1 MEMTS
6 ENVCAVILAAGKGT
20 RLNSIINGLFKPLVK
35 VNGCPAIVMVARS
48 VIQQGVKDFV
58 IVANETNKKAI
69 EDVWNEAFSNLDLN
83 LKVVIQPTQMGPA
96 HALSFGVSM
105 VDTKKHILV
114 CLADTLFD
122 EEIPFTYDWIGT
134 AKATGSGKWC
144 WVSHNEGEVIEL
156 YDKIQP
162 PTNVTDV
169 LIGLYYFRDCDYL
182 KECLN
187 NVITNNIRV
196 AEGEY
201 QLSNVIN
208 LYKQRYLI
216 KAHNIS
222 TWVDV
227 GSVENYLDAQ
237 YKLIQHRSSNSFH
250 INELETGKTIT
261 KQGESD
267 KINNE
272 IDWIREVG
280 KVSPEVVLK
289 IYNTTTNSY
298 EMDYCSD
305 PLLSKIYLYENVTPE
320 KFGEIINNLLLVVNK
335 GLWQKESYTNAI
347 NIVQECKDMYV
358 NKPTTRLAQWSGL
371 DQFKDSNNVIV
382 NELQIT
388 NIESRINKITQYLTS
403 HHKPIVG
410 IIHGDFHFGNI
421 FYNEKNMSFKLID
434 PRGSFGRHK
443 GIVGDV
449 YYELA
454 KLRHSYQGM
463 YDAILD
469 GLYSIEKDEQT
480 FNIRFGPRKSKYI
493 NLLDNIISELGYDLN
508 IIKMIELTIFLSL
521 IPLHND
527 SKNNQL
533 AFFLQAMLLI
543 GEIDRLLML
552 Q

>member
-1 MEMTS
+1 MEKVS
-6 ENVCAVILAAGKGT
+6 EKVCAVILAAGKGT

-69 EDVWNEAFSNLDLN
+69 ENVWNDAFTNLGLN
-83 LKVVIQPTQMGPA
+83 LKIVVQPTQMGPA

-105 VDTKKHILV
+105 VDSKKHILV

-122 EEIPFTYDWIGT
+122 EEVPFNYDWVGT

-144 WVSHNEGEVIEL
+144 WVDHDGGKVKEL

-162 PTNVTDV
+162 PNNVTDV
-169 LIGLYYFRDCDYL
+169 LIGLYYFRDCNYL

-208 LYKQRYLI
+208 LYKQKYLI

-250 INELETGKTIT
+250 INELETIKTIT
-261 KQGESD
+261 KQGQAD
-267 KINNE
+267 KINDE
-272 IDWIREVG
+272 INWVREVD
-280 KVSPEVVLK
+280 KISPEIVLK
-289 IYNTTTNSY
+289 IHNTTTNSY
-298 EMDYCSD
+298 EMDYCTD
-305 PLLSKIYLYENVTPE
+305 PLLSKIYLYEDATPE
-320 KFGEIINNLLLVVNK
+320 KFGEIINNLLLIVNK
-335 GLWQKESYTNAI
+335 GLWQKESYTNTI
-347 NIVQECKDMYV
+347 NIVQECKDMYI
-358 NKPTTRLAQWSGL
+358 NKTTNRLAQWP
-371 DQFKDSNNVIV
+371 DWNRFKKSNNLTI
-382 NELQIT
+382 NGLQII

-403 HHKPIVG
+403 HHKPVVG

-421 FYNEKNMSFKLID
+421 FYNGKNMTFKLID
-434 PRGSFGRHK
+434 PRGNFGGYK
-443 GIVGDV
+443 GIFGDV
-449 YYELA
+449 YYDLA

-469 GLYSIEKDEQT
+469 GLYTIETDERT
-480 FNIRFGPRKSKYI
+480 FNIRFGPRKLKYI
-493 NLLDNIISELGYDLN
+493 NLLDNAISKLGYDLN
-508 IIKMIELTIFLSL
+508 IVKMIEFTILLSL
-521 IPLHND
+521 IPIHHD

-533 AFFLQAMLLI
+533 AFFLQALLLSE
-543 GEIDRLLML
+543 EIYNLE
-552 Q
+552 

>member
-1 MEMTS
+1 MENIS

-20 RLNSIINGLFKPLVK
+20 RLNSIINGLLKPLVK

-69 EDVWNEAFSNLDLN
+69 EGVWNDAFSNLGLN
-83 LKVVIQPTQMGPA
+83 LKIVVQPTQMGPA
-96 HALSFGVSM
+96 HALSFGVST
-105 VDTKKHILV
+105 VDTKKHVLV

-122 EEIPFTYDWIGT
+122 EEVPFDHDWVGT
-134 AKATGSGKWC
+134 SNAIGSGKWC
-144 WVSHNEGEVIEL
+144 WVDHNEGKVIEL

-162 PTNVTDV
+162 PINVTDV
-169 LIGLYYFRDCDYL
+169 LIGLYYFRDCNYL

-208 LYKQRYLI
+208 LYKQKYLI

-250 INELETGKTIT
+250 INELATGKTIT
-261 KQGESD
+261 KQGQAD

-272 IDWIREVG
+272 INWILEVD
-280 KVSPEVVLK
+280 KISPDIVLK
-289 IYNTTTNSY
+289 LYDTTINSY
-298 EMDYCSD
+298 EMDYCPD
-305 PLLSKIYLYENVTPE
+305 PLLSKIYLYEDVTPE
-320 KFGEIINNLLLVVNK
+320 KFGEIISNLLLVVNK
-335 GLWQKESYTNAI
+335 GLWQKRSYTNKI
-347 NIVQECKDMYV
+347 NIVKECKDMYV
-358 NKPTTRLAQWSGL
+358 NKPTIRLAQWS
-371 DQFKDSNNVIV
+371 DWNRFKNSNNLTI
-382 NELQIT
+382 NRLQIT
-388 NIESRINKITQYLTS
+388 NIESRINKIAQYLAS
-403 HHKPIVG
+403 NHKPIVG

-434 PRGSFGRHK
+434 PRGSFGEHK
-443 GIVGDV
+443 GIDGDI

-463 YDAILD
+463 YDSILD
-469 GLYSIEKDEQT
+469 GLYTIEIDEQT
-480 FNIRFGPRKSKYI
+480 FNIRFGPRKSRHI
-493 NLLDNIISELGYDLN
+493 NLLDNAISKLGYDLN
-508 IIKMIELTIFLSL
+508 IVKMIEFTILLSL
-521 IPLHND
+521 IPIHHD

-533 AFFLQAMLLI
+533 AFFLQALLLSE
-543 GEIDRLLML
+543 EICNLE
-552 Q
+552 

>member
-1 MEMTS
+1 MEKSS
-6 ENVCAVILAAGKGT
+6 ESVCAVILAAGKGT
-20 RLNSIINGLFKPLVK
+20 RLNSVINGLFKPLIK
-35 VNGCPAIVMVARS
+35 INGCPAIIMVARS
-48 VIQQGVKDFV
+48 VIRQGIKDFV
-58 IVANETNKKAI
+58 IVANETNKNAI
-69 EDVWNEAFSNLDLN
+69 EDVWNDAFGNLDLN
-83 LKVVIQPTQMGPA
+83 LKIIVQPTQMGPA
-96 HALSFGVSM
+96 HALSFGVSK
-105 VDTKKHILV
+105 VDTNKHVLV

-122 EEIPFTYDWIGT
+122 EKVPFDHDWVGT

-144 WVSHNEGEVIEL
+144 WVDHNEGKVTEL

-169 LIGLYYFRDCDYL
+169 LIGLYYFRDCNYL

-208 LYKQRYLI
+208 LYKQKYLI
-216 KAHNIS
+216 RAYNIL

-250 INELETGKTIT
+250 INELETSKTIT
-261 KQGESD
+261 KQGQAN
-267 KINNE
+267 KINDE
-272 IDWIREVG
+272 INWIREVD
-280 KVSPEVVLK
+280 KIFPEIVLE

-298 EMDYCSD
+298 EMDYCPD
-305 PLLSKIYLYENVTPE
+305 PLLSKIYLYENIPPE
-320 KFGEIINNLLLVVNK
+320 KFGKVIKTLLLAVNK
-335 GLWQKESYTNAI
+335 ELWSKNSYADKFDV
-347 NIVQECKDMYV
+347 VQECKDMYV
-358 NKPTTRLAQWSGL
+358 NKPTTRLAQWSDGN
-371 DQFKDSNNVIV
+371 QFKNSNNLTINGLRV
-382 NELQIT
+382 T
-388 NIESRINKITQYLTS
+388 NIESRINKITQYLTN

-421 FYNEKNMSFKLID
+421 FYNEKNKTFKLID
-434 PRGSFGRHK
+434 PRGSFGGHN

-469 GLYSIEKDEQT
+469 GLYTIEVDEQT

-493 NLLDNIISELGYDLN
+493 NLLDSVISKLGYDLN
-508 IIKMIELTIFLSL
+508 IVKMIEFTILLSL
-521 IPLHND
+521 IPIHHD

-533 AFFLQAMLLI
+533 AFFLQALLLSE
-543 GEIDRLLML
+543 EIYNLE
-552 Q
+552 